1 MKLCSN
7 SKCYGTFCASEKT
20 RGAVGDGSL
29 KLSVLIN
36 NFNYGQFLCAC
47 IDSVLSQAYPDFEV
61 IVVDDGST
69 DDSREILSS
78 YGARILTVL
87 KENGGQASSF
97 NAGFAAASGDIL
109 FLLDADDAFLP
120 GKLSRIAEIYDRNE
134 IDWCFDR
141 VTTTEGDPP
150 PAQLRVTLFDK
161 RETLRKGGFP
171 SLPVPTSG
179 LSFRRN
185 LLSQILPMSVAK
197 DVVLSDNYIK
207 FAAVYLGRG
216 AIVETPLTFQ
226 RIHASN
232 RYTGTSRAKTLRPR
246 IMIETGLEL
255 ARRYD
260 GLHAL
265 GKSLVAGGIAEATSL
280 LKLRSEA
287 RNILAGG
294 PFGDDAATEV
304 ALMAARKRLGNMLR
318 RGQS

>member
-1 MKLCSN
+1 M
-7 SKCYGTFCASEKT
+7 
-20 RGAVGDGSL
+20 

-36 NFNYGQFLCAC
+36 NFNYARYLGQC
-47 IDSVLSQAYPDFEV
+47 IDSVLSQDYPDFEIV
-61 IVVDDGST
+61 VVDDGST
-69 DDSREILSS
+69 DDSRQIITA
-78 YGARILTVL
+78 YGDRIVSVL
-87 KENGGQASSF
+87 KENAGQASSF

-120 GKLSRIAEIYDRNE
+120 GKLTRIAEIYDRNE

-141 VTTTEGDPP
+141 VTTNESDPP
-150 PAQLRVTLFDK
+150 PAELQVTLFDK

-179 LSFRRN
+179 LSFRRS
-185 LLSQILPMSVAK
+185 LLSQILPMTVAT

-207 FAAVYLGRG
+207 FAAAYLGRG
-216 AIVETPLTFQ
+216 AIIETPLTFQ

-232 RYTGTSRAKTLRPR
+232 RYTGTTRAKTLRPR
-246 IMIETGLEL
+246 IMIATGLEL

-260 GLHAL
+260 ELQTL
-265 GKSLVAGGIAEATSL
+265 GKSLVAGGIAETTSL

-287 RNILAGG
+287 RNTVAGG
-294 PFGDDAATEV
+294 PFGDAATEV
-304 ALMAARKRLGNMLR
+304 ALMAARKRLGKMLR

>member
-1 MKLCSN
+1 M
-7 SKCYGTFCASEKT
+7 
-20 RGAVGDGSL
+20 

-36 NFNYGQFLCAC
+36 NFNYGRYLRPC
-47 IDSVLSQAYPDFEV
+47 IDSVLSQACPDFEV
-61 IVVDDGST
+61 VVVDDGST
-69 DDSREILSS
+69 DDSREILAS
-78 YGARILTVL
+78 YGQQIRTVL

-97 NAGFAAASGDIL
+97 NAGFAAAGGDIL

-120 GKLSRIAEIYDRNE
+120 GKLARIAELYDRNE

-141 VTTTEGDPP
+141 VTTEESDQP
-150 PAQLRVTLFDK
+150 PAELQVTLFDK
-161 RETLRKGGFP
+161 RDTLRKGGFP

-179 LSFRRN
+179 LSFRRS
-185 LLSQILPMSVAK
+185 LLSQILPMSVAT

-207 FAAVYLGRG
+207 FAAAYLGRG

-246 IMIETGLEL
+246 IMIATGLEL

-260 GLHAL
+260 GLQAL
-265 GKSLVAGGIAEATSL
+265 GKSLVAGGIAETTSL
-280 LKLRSEA
+280 LKLRNEVRSTVA
-287 RNILAGG
+287 DS
-294 PFGDDAATEV
+294 PFGDDATEV

-318 RGQS
+318 RRQS

>member
-1 MKLCSN
+1 M
-7 SKCYGTFCASEKT
+7 
-20 RGAVGDGSL
+20 
-29 KLSVLIN
+29 
-36 NFNYGQFLCAC
+36 
-47 IDSVLSQAYPDFEV
+47 
-61 IVVDDGST
+61 
-69 DDSREILSS
+69 
-78 YGARILTVL
+78 L

-97 NAGFAAASGDIL
+97 NAGFDAASGDIL

-120 GKLSRIAEIYDRNE
+120 GKLARIAEIYDRNE

-141 VTTTEGDPP
+141 VTTREDDQPP
-150 PAQLRVTLFDK
+150 GELQVTLFDK

-179 LSFRRN
+179 LSFRRA
-185 LLSQILPMSVAK
+185 LLSQILPMSVAT

-207 FAAVYLGRG
+207 FAAAYLGRG
-216 AIVETPLTFQ
+216 AVIETPLTFQ

-246 IMIETGLEL
+246 IMIATGLEL

-260 GLHAL
+260 GLQAL
-265 GKSLVAGGIAEATSL
+265 GKSLVAGGIAQTTSL

-287 RNILAGG
+287 RNTVAGG
-294 PFGDDAATEV
+294 PFGQDAATEV

-318 RGQS
+318 GGQS

>member
-1 MKLCSN
+1 MKI
-7 SKCYGTFCASEKT
+7 
-20 RGAVGDGSL
+20 
-29 KLSVLIN
+29 SVLIN
-36 NFNYGQFLCAC
+36 NYNYAAYLPAC
-47 IDSVLSQAYPDFEV
+47 IDSALGQDYPDFEV
-61 IVVDDGST
+61 VVVDDGST
-69 DDSREILSS
+69 DDSRQIIASYGDRILS
-78 YGARILTVL
+78 IL

-120 GKLSRIAEIYDRNE
+120 GKLARMAELYDRNE

-141 VTTTEGDPP
+141 VTTRESDQP
-150 PAQLRVTLFDK
+150 PAELQVTLFDK
-161 RETLRKGGFP
+161 RDTLRKGGFP

-185 LLSQILPMSVAK
+185 LLSQILPMSVAT

-207 FAAVYLGRG
+207 FAAAFLGRG

-246 IMIETGLEL
+246 IMIATGLEL

-260 GLHAL
+260 GLQAL
-265 GKSLVAGGIAEATSL
+265 GKSLVAGGIAETTSL
-280 LKLRSEA
+280 LKLRSEV
-287 RNILAGG
+287 RNTVVDS
-294 PFGDDAATEV
+294 PFSGDATEV

-318 RGQS
+318 RRQS

>member
-1 MKLCSN
+1 
-7 SKCYGTFCASEKT
+7 
-20 RGAVGDGSL
+20 L

-36 NFNYGQFLCAC
+36 NFNYGRYLRPC

-61 IVVDDGST
+61 VVVDDGST
-69 DDSREILSS
+69 DDSREILAS
-78 YGARILTVL
+78 YGEQILTVL

-120 GKLSRIAEIYDRNE
+120 GKLARMAELYDRNE

-141 VTTTEGDPP
+141 VTTEESDQP
-150 PAQLRVTLFDK
+150 PAELQVTLFDK
-161 RETLRKGGFP
+161 RDTLRKGGFP

-185 LLSQILPMSVAK
+185 LLSQILPMSVAT

-207 FAAVYLGRG
+207 FAAAYLGRG

-246 IMIETGLEL
+246 IMIATGLEL

-260 GLHAL
+260 GLQAL
-265 GKSLVAGGIAEATSL
+265 GKSLVAGGIAETTSL
-280 LKLRSEA
+280 LKLRSEV
-287 RNILAGG
+287 RNTVADG
-294 PFGDDAATEV
+294 PFGEDATEV

-318 RGQS
+318 RRQS

>member
-1 MKLCSN
+1 MGMKI
-7 SKCYGTFCASEKT
+7 
-20 RGAVGDGSL
+20 
-29 KLSVLIN
+29 SVLIN
-36 NFNYGQFLCAC
+36 NYNYATYLRAC
-47 IDSVLSQAYPDFEV
+47 IDSALEQDYPEFEV
-61 IVVDDGST
+61 VVVDDGST
-69 DDSREILSS
+69 DDSRQILAS
-78 YGARILTVL
+78 YGERILTVL

-120 GKLSRIAEIYDRNE
+120 GKLARIAEIYDRNE

-141 VTTTEGDPP
+141 VTTEESDLP
-150 PAQLRVTLFDK
+150 PATLQVTLFDK
-161 RETLRKGGFP
+161 RDTLRRGGFP

-179 LSFRRN
+179 LSFRRH
-185 LLSQILPMSVAK
+185 LLSQILPMSVAT

-207 FAAVYLGRG
+207 FAAAFLGRG

-226 RIHASN
+226 RIHESN

-246 IMIETGLEL
+246 IMIATGLEL

-260 GLHAL
+260 GLQTL
-265 GKSLVAGGIAEATSL
+265 GKSLVAGGIAETTSL
-280 LKLRSEA
+280 LKLRGEA
-287 RNILAGG
+287 RNTVAGG
-294 PFGDDAATEV
+294 PFGAAATEV

>member
-1 MKLCSN
+1 M
-7 SKCYGTFCASEKT
+7 
-20 RGAVGDGSL
+20 

-36 NFNYGQFLCAC
+36 NFNYGRFLRPC

-69 DDSREILSS
+69 DDSREILAS
-78 YGARILTVL
+78 YGEQILTVL

-120 GKLSRIAEIYDRNE
+120 GKLARIAEIYDRNE

-141 VTTTEGDPP
+141 VTTNEGDQP
-150 PAQLRVTLFDK
+150 PAELQVTLFDK
-161 RETLRKGGFP
+161 RETLRKGGYP

-179 LSFRRN
+179 LSFRRS
-185 LLSQILPMSVAK
+185 LLSQILPMSVAT

-207 FAAVYLGRG
+207 FAAAYLGRG
-216 AIVETPLTFQ
+216 AILETPLTFQ

-232 RYTGTSRAKTLRPR
+232 RYTGTSRAKTLRPQ
-246 IMIETGLEL
+246 IMIATGLEL

-260 GLHAL
+260 GLQAL
-265 GKSLVAGGIAEATSL
+265 GKGLVAGGLAETTPW
-280 LKLRSEA
+280 LKLLSEVRSTVA
-287 RNILAGG
+287 DG
-294 PFGDDAATEV
+294 PFGNGAATEV
-304 ALMAARKRLGNMLR
+304 VLMTARKRLGNMLR
-318 RGQS
+318 RGKS

>member
-1 MKLCSN
+1 MKI
-7 SKCYGTFCASEKT
+7 
-20 RGAVGDGSL
+20 
-29 KLSVLIN
+29 SVLIN
-36 NFNYGQFLCAC
+36 NYNYATYLRAC
-47 IDSVLSQAYPDFEV
+47 IDSALEQDYPEFEV
-61 IVVDDGST
+61 VVVDDGST
-69 DDSREILSS
+69 DDSRQILAS
-78 YGARILTVL
+78 YGERILTVL

-120 GKLSRIAEIYDRNE
+120 GKLARIAEIYDRNE

-141 VTTTEGDPP
+141 VTTEESDQP
-150 PAQLRVTLFDK
+150 PAALQVTLFDK
-161 RETLRKGGFP
+161 RDTLRRGGFP

-179 LSFRRN
+179 LSFRRH
-185 LLSQILPMSVAK
+185 LLSQILPMSVAT

-207 FAAVYLGRG
+207 FAAAFLGRG

-226 RIHASN
+226 RIHESN

-246 IMIETGLEL
+246 IMIATGLEL

-260 GLHAL
+260 GLQTL
-265 GKSLVAGGIAEATSL
+265 GKSLVAGGIAETTSL
-280 LKLRSEA
+280 LKLRGEA
-287 RNILAGG
+287 RNTVAGG
-294 PFGDDAATEV
+294 PFGAAATEV

>member
-1 MKLCSN
+1 M
-7 SKCYGTFCASEKT
+7 
-20 RGAVGDGSL
+20 RI
-29 KLSVLIN
+29 SVLIN
-36 NFNYGQFLCAC
+36 NYNYARYLPAC
-47 IDSVLSQAYPDFEV
+47 IESALRQECGDFEV

-69 DDSREILSS
+69 DESREILAS
-78 YGARILTVL
+78 YGGQIRLVL

-97 NAGFAAASGDIL
+97 NAGFSAASGDIL

-120 GKLSRIAEIYDRNE
+120 GKLARVAEIYDRNE

-141 VTTTEGDPP
+141 VTTNEGDQP
-150 PAQLRVTLFDK
+150 PAELQVTLLDK
-161 RETLRKGGFP
+161 RDTLRRGGFP

-207 FAAVYLGRG
+207 FAAAYLGRG

-246 IMIETGLEL
+246 IMIATGLEL

-265 GKSLVAGGIAEATSL
+265 GKSLVAGGIAETTSL

-287 RNILAGG
+287 RNTVTGG
-294 PFGDDAATEV
+294 PFGEDAVNEV

>member
-1 MKLCSN
+1 MKI
-7 SKCYGTFCASEKT
+7 
-20 RGAVGDGSL
+20 
-29 KLSVLIN
+29 SVLIN
-36 NFNYGQFLCAC
+36 NYNYATYLRAC
-47 IDSVLSQAYPDFEV
+47 IDSALEQDYPEFEV
-61 IVVDDGST
+61 VVVDDGST
-69 DDSREILSS
+69 DDSRQILAS
-78 YGARILTVL
+78 YGERILTVL

-120 GKLSRIAEIYDRNE
+120 GKLARIAEIYDRNE

-141 VTTTEGDPP
+141 VTTEESDLP
-150 PAQLRVTLFDK
+150 PATLQVTLFDK
-161 RETLRKGGFP
+161 RDTLRRGGFP

-179 LSFRRN
+179 LSFRRH
-185 LLSQILPMSVAK
+185 LLSQILPMSVAT

-207 FAAVYLGRG
+207 FAAAFLGRG

-226 RIHASN
+226 RIHESN

-246 IMIETGLEL
+246 IMIATGLEL

-260 GLHAL
+260 GLQTL
-265 GKSLVAGGIAEATSL
+265 GKSLVAGGIAETTSL
-280 LKLRSEA
+280 LKLRGEA
-287 RNILAGG
+287 RNTVAGG
-294 PFGDDAATEV
+294 PFGAAATEV

>member
-1 MKLCSN
+1 M
-7 SKCYGTFCASEKT
+7 
-20 RGAVGDGSL
+20 

-36 NFNYGQFLCAC
+36 NFNYGCFLRPC
-47 IDSVLSQAYPDFEV
+47 IDSVLSQTYPDFEV

-69 DDSREILSS
+69 DDSREILGS
-78 YGARILTVL
+78 YGEQILPVL

-120 GKLSRIAEIYDRNE
+120 GKLARIAEIYDRNE

-141 VTTTEGDPP
+141 VTTAEGDQPP
-150 PAQLRVTLFDK
+150 PAELLVTLFDK

-179 LSFRRN
+179 LSFRRA
-185 LLSQILPMSVAK
+185 LLSQILPMSVAT

-207 FAAVYLGRG
+207 FAAAYLGRG

-246 IMIETGLEL
+246 IMIATGLEL

-260 GLHAL
+260 GLQAL
-265 GKSLVAGGIAEATSL
+265 GKSLVAGGIAQTTSL
-280 LKLRSEA
+280 LKLSSEA
-287 RNILAGG
+287 RNIVAGG
-294 PFGDDAATEV
+294 PFGQDAATEV
-304 ALMAARKRLGNMLR
+304 ALMAARKRLGHMLR
-318 RGQS
+318 GGQS

>member
-1 MKLCSN
+1 M
-7 SKCYGTFCASEKT
+7 
-20 RGAVGDGSL
+20 

-36 NFNYGQFLCAC
+36 NFNYGQFLRPC
-47 IDSVLSQAYPDFEV
+47 IDSVLSQTYPDFEV

-69 DDSREILSS
+69 DDSRDILAS
-78 YGARILTVL
+78 YGDKIRSVL

-109 FLLDADDAFLP
+109 FLLDADDTFLP
-120 GKLSRIAEIYDRNE
+120 GKLERIAEIYDRNE

-141 VTTTEGDPP
+141 VTTNEDDQPSP
-150 PAQLRVTLFDK
+150 ELQVALFDK

-179 LSFRRN
+179 LSFRRD
-185 LLSQILPMSVAK
+185 LLAQILPMSVAR

-207 FAAVYLGRG
+207 FAAAYLGRG

-232 RYTGTSRAKTLRPR
+232 RYTHTNRAKTLRPR
-246 IMIETGLEL
+246 IMIATGLEL

-260 GLHAL
+260 GLQAL
-265 GKSLVAGGIAEATSL
+265 GKSLVAGGIAQTTSL
-280 LKLRSEA
+280 LKLHSEA
-287 RNILAGG
+287 RDTVAGG
-294 PFGDDAATEV
+294 PFGENAATEV
-304 ALMAARKRLGNMLR
+304 AWMAARKRLGNMLR

>member
-1 MKLCSN
+1 M
-7 SKCYGTFCASEKT
+7 
-20 RGAVGDGSL
+20 
-29 KLSVLIN
+29 
-36 NFNYGQFLCAC
+36 
-47 IDSVLSQAYPDFEV
+47 

-69 DDSREILSS
+69 DDSREIIAS
-78 YGARILTVL
+78 YGERIVPVL

-120 GKLSRIAEIYDRNE
+120 GKLARIAEIYDRNE

-141 VTTTEGDPP
+141 VTTKEGDQP
-150 PAQLRVTLFDK
+150 PAELQVTLFDK

-179 LSFRRN
+179 LSFRRS
-185 LLSQILPMSVAK
+185 LLSQILPMSVAT

-207 FAAVYLGRG
+207 FAAAYLGRG

-232 RYTGTSRAKTLRPR
+232 RYTGTSRAKTLRPQ
-246 IMIETGLEL
+246 IMIATGLEL

-260 GLHAL
+260 GLQAL
-265 GKSLVAGGIAEATSL
+265 GKGLVAGGLAETTSMAEAPE
-280 LKLRSEA
+280 RSSQY
-287 RNILAGG
+287 GG
-294 PFGDDAATEV
+294 RWSVRQWRRDRGG
-304 ALMAARKRLGNMLR
+304 LMTARKRLGNMLR
-318 RGQS
+318 RGKS

>member
-1 MKLCSN
+1 
-7 SKCYGTFCASEKT
+7 
-20 RGAVGDGSL
+20 L

-36 NFNYGQFLCAC
+36 NFNYGRFLRPC
-47 IDSVLSQAYPDFEV
+47 IDSVLSQTYPDFEV
-61 IVVDDGST
+61 VVVDDGST
-69 DDSREILSS
+69 DDSREILAS
-78 YGARILTVL
+78 YGEQILTVL

-120 GKLSRIAEIYDRNE
+120 GKLARMAELYDRNE

-141 VTTTEGDPP
+141 VTTEESDQP
-150 PAQLRVTLFDK
+150 PAELQVTLFDK
-161 RETLRKGGFP
+161 RDTLRKGGFP

-185 LLSQILPMSVAK
+185 LLSQILPMSVAT

-207 FAAVYLGRG
+207 FAAAFLGRG

-246 IMIETGLEL
+246 IMIATGLEL

-260 GLHAL
+260 GLQAL
-265 GKSLVAGGIAEATSL
+265 GKSLVAGGIAETTSL
-280 LKLRSEA
+280 LKLRSEV
-287 RNILAGG
+287 RNTVADG
-294 PFGDDAATEV
+294 PFGGDATEV

-318 RGQS
+318 RRQS

>member
-1 MKLCSN
+1 M
-7 SKCYGTFCASEKT
+7 
-20 RGAVGDGSL
+20 

-36 NFNYGQFLCAC
+36 NFNYGRYLRPC

-61 IVVDDGST
+61 VVVDDGST
-69 DDSREILSS
+69 DDSREILAS
-78 YGARILTVL
+78 YGQQILTVL

-109 FLLDADDAFLP
+109 FLLDADDTFLP
-120 GKLSRIAEIYDRNE
+120 GKLARIAELYDRNE

-141 VTTTEGDPP
+141 VTTEESNQPPTEL
-150 PAQLRVTLFDK
+150 QVTLFDK
-161 RETLRKGGFP
+161 RDTLRKGGFP

-179 LSFRRN
+179 LSFRRS
-185 LLSQILPMSVAK
+185 LLSQILPMSVAT

-207 FAAVYLGRG
+207 FAAAYLGRG

-246 IMIETGLEL
+246 IMIATGLEL

-260 GLHAL
+260 GLQAL
-265 GKSLVAGGIAEATSL
+265 GKSLVAGGIAETTSL
-280 LKLRSEA
+280 LKLRNEV
-287 RNILAGG
+287 RNTVADG
-294 PFGDDAATEV
+294 PFGKDATEV

-318 RGQS
+318 RRQS

>member
-1 MKLCSN
+1 
-7 SKCYGTFCASEKT
+7 
-20 RGAVGDGSL
+20 L

-36 NFNYGQFLCAC
+36 NFNYARYLGQC
-47 IDSVLSQAYPDFEV
+47 IDSVLSQDYPDFEIV
-61 IVVDDGST
+61 VVDDGST
-69 DDSREILSS
+69 DDSRQIIAA
-78 YGARILTVL
+78 YGDRIVSVL

-120 GKLSRIAEIYDRNE
+120 GKLTRIAEIYDRNE

-141 VTTTEGDPP
+141 VTINESDPP
-150 PAQLRVTLFDK
+150 PAELQVTLFDK

-179 LSFRRN
+179 LSFRRS
-185 LLSQILPMSVAK
+185 LLSQILPMSVAT

-207 FAAVYLGRG
+207 FAAAYLGRG
-216 AIVETPLTFQ
+216 AIIETPLTFQ

-232 RYTGTSRAKTLRPR
+232 RYTGTNRAKTLRPR
-246 IMIETGLEL
+246 IMIATGLEL

-260 GLHAL
+260 ELQTL
-265 GKSLVAGGIAEATSL
+265 GKSLVAGGIAETTSL

-287 RNILAGG
+287 RNTVAGG

-304 ALMAARKRLGNMLR
+304 ALMAARKRLGKMLR